1 MVILRSHFYLL
12 VFFASLL
19 ISTCSQGHLCYPDSH
34 VALFIFGDSLF
45 DAGNNNYLK
54 DPVGR
59 ANFWPYGKTFFK
71 HPTGRCCDGRIIP
84 DFIAEY
90 LKLPF
95 IRPYL
100 EPGNHQFTDGVNF
113 ASGGAGVLLE
123 THQGKTIDLKT
134 QLSYFKHV
142 KKQLKQKVGD
152 TETKRLLSTALYLI
166 SIGTNDY
173 LSPITAN
180 SSLFHLYSKQ
190 EYVGMVIGNLTT
202 VLQEIYKTGG
212 RKFGFLSL
220 GAVDCLPGIRA
231 LNMKNSGGCMK
242 QVTDLIKLHNK
253 ELSVVLKQLESQL
266 QGFKYSNFDF
276 YKSFSERINNPIK
289 YGFKEAKSACCGTGA
304 FRGMGKCGG
313 TEERTVYELCDN
325 PDEYLFFDSHPSE
338 KANYQFAKLLWS
350 GSTMVT
356 RPCNLKEILKF
367 TDAGEIEF

>member
-231 LNMKNSGGCMK
+231 LNMKNSG
-242 QVTDLIKLHNK
+242 
-253 ELSVVLKQLESQL
+253 
-266 QGFKYSNFDF
+266 
-276 YKSFSERINNPIK
+276 
-289 YGFKEAKSACCGTGA
+289 FKEAKSACCGTGA